1 MNNVSKI
8 RIKYIVL
15 FILILIC
22 AYSIGLTNSRYVSE
36 SNYNNN
42 LEIAKPIIEIES
54 DSNKKIENML
64 PGDTAEYIFNVKN
77 TDNTNKNEIMLN
89 YYIKVVIPENG
100 IPLTYKIYDITNGTE
115 KEININSNK
124 TDLISLGFE
133 NIENHK
139 YKIKFIWPKDKK
151 DYSYANKDMKF
162 DIEVYA
168 EQAL

>member
-1 MNNVSKI
+1 MNNISKI
-8 RIKYIVL
+8 RIKYILV

-22 AYSIGLTNSRYVSE
+22 AYSIGLTNSRYASE
-36 SNYNNN
+36 TNYSNN
-42 LEIAKPIIEIES
+42 LEIAKPVIEIES
-54 DSNKKIENML
+54 NSNKKIENML
-64 PGDTAEYIFNVKN
+64 PGDKAEYIFYVKN
-77 TDNTNKNEIMLN
+77 TDNVNVNEIMLN
-89 YYIKVVIPENG
+89 YYIKVVIPENE

-115 KEININSNK
+115 KEINVDSNK

-139 YKIKFIWPKDKK
+139 YKIKFIWPENEK
-151 DYSYANKDMKF
+151 DYSYSNKEMKF